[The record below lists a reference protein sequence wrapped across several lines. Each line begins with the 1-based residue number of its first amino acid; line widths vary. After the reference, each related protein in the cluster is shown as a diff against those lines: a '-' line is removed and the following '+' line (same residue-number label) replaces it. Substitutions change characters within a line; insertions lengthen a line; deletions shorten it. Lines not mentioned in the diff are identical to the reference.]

1 MTMSKGIKQSE
12 SRAAALLAALAAEL
26 KRYYQAGRL

>member
-1 MTMSKGIKQSE
+1 MMSKGTKQTE
-12 SRAAALLAALAAEL
+12 SRAAVLLATIAAEL

>member
-1 MTMSKGIKQSE
+1 MMNKGVKQTE
-12 SRAAALLAALAAEL
+12 SRARGLLRALGSEL